1 MRIALA
7 IVMTLHGIAHLVGF
21 AGAWQLSA
29 AGGAPYKTTVLD
41 GHFDVGDAGIRVV
54 GLLWVIAA
62 VAFVTVS
69 AGAVMQSP
77 WWLEAAVPVVLGSL
91 ALTILELPEAR
102 IGAVVNVVLLAILLL
117 GVRLHFA
124 S

>member
-29 AGGAPYKTTVLD
+29 AGGVPYKTTVLG
-41 GHFDVGDAGIRVV
+41 GHFDIGDAGIRLV

-77 WWLEAAVPVVLGSL
+77 WWLEAAVPVALGSL

-102 IGAVVNVVLLAILLL
+102 IGAVVNIILLAILLAAL
-117 GVRLHFA
+117 RLHF
-124 S
+124 